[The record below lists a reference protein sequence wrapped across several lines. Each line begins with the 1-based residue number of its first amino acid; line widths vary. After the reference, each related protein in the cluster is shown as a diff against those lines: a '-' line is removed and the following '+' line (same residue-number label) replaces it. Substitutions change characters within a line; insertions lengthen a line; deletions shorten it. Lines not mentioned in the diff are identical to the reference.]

1 MVEVALV
8 LPILLLV
15 LTGIFALGLAF
26 NNYLILTE
34 ATNVGARALAISRGS
49 TTDPCAT
56 TSSAVIAAAPLLVP
70 ANLTFTFGLNGTTYS
85 GTSCSSGSTTT
96 GAAANLVQGGNALV
110 TVSYPCSLAVYG
122 ANYAPGQQQHD
133 LRADQG
139 CVLSR
144 PGPQGHRRPAR
155 HSRFAPARIP

>member
-1 MVEVALV
+1 MISAPLCLNEEGQAMVEVALV
-8 LPILLLV
+8 LPVLLLV

-56 TSSAVIAAAPLLVP
+56 TSSAVIAAAPLLVS

-110 TVSYPCSLAVYG
+110 TVTYPCSLAVYG
-122 ANYAPGQQQHD
+122 ANYAPS
-133 LRADQG
+133 
-139 CVLSR
+139 CVL
-144 PGPQGHRRPAR
+144 QAQ
-155 HSRFAPARIP
+155 ITELIQ